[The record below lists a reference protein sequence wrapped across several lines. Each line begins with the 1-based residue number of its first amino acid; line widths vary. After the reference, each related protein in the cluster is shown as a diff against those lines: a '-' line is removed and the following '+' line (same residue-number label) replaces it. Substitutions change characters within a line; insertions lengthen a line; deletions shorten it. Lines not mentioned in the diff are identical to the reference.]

1 MVRKNCYTVCIA
13 HPLYKHLMQAYGLG
27 SHVRKNRST
36 GRSESK
42 QGEEDIDSEIE
53 HDGLAEEDE

>member
-1 MVRKNCYTVCIA
+1 MLHSLYCSPTVQAFDASLWVR
-13 HPLYKHLMQAYGLG
+13 
-27 SHVRKNRST
+27 T